1 MTSVSGCW
9 HCAEEV
15 RVAVLWWDSFLE
27 AVVAE
32 RQFAAPCNCPFYI
45 AHEKHLGALDCRC
58 YKRDGKLQLVG
69 E

>member
-1 MTSVSGCW
+1 M
-9 HCAEEV
+9 
-15 RVAVLWWDSFLE
+15 AVLWWDRFLE

-58 YKRDGKLQLVG
+58 YKRDGKLRLVG